1 MFPEDKIIEI
11 FSMCDDFSK
20 VFGGIVSK
28 SAITGVKPERKREY
42 HRDGKV
48 SDSEVMTILILF
60 HNSGFRCLK
69 HFYLEYVCK
78 HMRQLFPKTVSYNRF
93 VEVQKM
99 AVVKLA
105 VFVKTIL
112 MGKCT

>member
-1 MFPEDKIIEI
+1 M
-11 FSMCDDFSK
+11 
-20 VFGGIVSK
+20 
-28 SAITGVKPERKREY
+28 
-42 HRDGKV
+42 

-60 HNSGFRCLK
+60 HNSGSRCMK

-78 HMRQLFPKTVSYNRF
+78 HIRQLFPKTVSYNRF